1 MGGMAHDPLAELQ
14 TLARR
19 DAELRAESD
28 RVRSVDM
35 SVAALRSRAETLAAF
50 LAGLPGRRDR
60 VQAALAEAHADVERR
75 RRELRDA
82 EDELERAR
90 GEEDRELAAHAR
102 ERAADHLA
110 VALAAADRADA
121 AREELEREAAEAPR
135 ELASLSAEAKLLAG
149 PPAGV
154 PAPSTDDPAA
164 LLDWAS
170 RAHAS
175 LFVASGSLDAQR
187 DRLVREA
194 NELGSMLLGE
204 PTYGSTVEQVAA
216 RVEAALRA

>member
-1 MGGMAHDPLAELQ
+1 VTGDSLAELQ
-14 TLARR
+14 ALARR

-28 RVRSVDM
+28 RVRTVDA
-35 SVAALRSRAETLAAF
+35 SVAALRERAETLAAF
-50 LAGLPGRRDR
+50 FAGLPERRQR
-60 VQAALAEAHADVERR
+60 AETELAGTNGEVERR
-75 RRELRDA
+75 QRELREA
-82 EDELERAR
+82 EDELAQAR
-90 GEEDRELAAHAR
+90 GDEDRELAAHAR

-110 VALAAADRADA
+110 VARAAADRAAA

-135 ELASLSAEAKLLAG
+135 ELAALRAEAALLAG
-149 PPAGV
+149 APAGV
-154 PAPSTDDPAA
+154 PPPSDDDPAA
-164 LLDWAS
+164 LVDWAS

-194 NELGSMLLGE
+194 SELGSLLLGE